1 MAFAIRNSQFVRT
14 DPGAS
19 GRGVHAVICHLS
31 SVICHLSSVFC
42 SPRYP
47 REPCTPR
54 LAIAVLFLLLA
65 SCDSGT
71 STPTTADPNIPST
84 TTTIENDTCGRLA
97 VDAARYLESVIE
109 VLDQSTLAETRD
121 RELWQEGLVA
131 LEQQGWIWMR
141 ATAMRCDP
149 GQVQAAAFFAADLDP
164 DSDLGATC
172 SRCSAS
178 TDSAPSD
185 NVWRAQDAAGSPC
198 ASPTCPGGELEQSRS
213 VPIDQPQ
220 RSSRRSGNSCR
231 GKVTGVGEHLGE
243 DLRFAAARHEKH
255 RRLSLGRA
263 VPQWR

>member
-1 MAFAIRNSQFVRT
+1 MYS
-14 DPGAS
+14 
-19 GRGVHAVICHLS
+19 
-31 SVICHLSSVFC
+31 
-42 SPRYP
+42 
-47 REPCTPR
+47 R

-131 LEQQGWIWMR
+131 LEQQGVDLDAR

-164 DSDLGATC
+164 DS
-172 SRCSAS
+172 
-178 TDSAPSD
+178 
-185 NVWRAQDAAGSPC
+185 
-198 ASPTCPGGELEQSRS
+198 
-213 VPIDQPQ
+213 
-220 RSSRRSGNSCR
+220 
-231 GKVTGVGEHLGE
+231 
-243 DLRFAAARHEKH
+243 
-255 RRLSLGRA
+255 
-263 VPQWR
+263 